1 MSFVYQSIVPSENYK
16 RKTTMRFIFSFL
28 FLLFLPFLAQA
39 QFSTAE
45 NGLTIIVTDG
55 TEIGKKSIPQAPGFG
70 EELVD
75 PIRPLGMSDAIQAAA
90 FLDRPVYGKA
100 GFLLIFC
107 VNDSI
112 GDQQGI
118 LIVNGKVE
126 RGVYRLIRQ
135 KISIDEEIP
144 EGMLPYRL
152 SGKVYLLGL
161 S

>member
-1 MSFVYQSIVPSENYK
+1 MIIVYQTIVPHKNRK
-16 RKTTMRFIFSFL
+16 RKTTMRLFFS
-28 FLLFLPFLAQA
+28 LLSLILLPFLAQA

-55 TEIGKKSIPQAPGFG
+55 TDVGKKSIQQPPGVG
-70 EELVD
+70 SDLVD

-90 FLDRPVYGKA
+90 FLDRPTYGKA

-107 VNDSI
+107 VSDSI

-135 KISIDEEIP
+135 KNAIDEEVP

>member
-1 MSFVYQSIVPSENYK
+1 
-16 RKTTMRFIFSFL
+16 MRFIFS
-28 FLLFLPFLAQA
+28 LLSLILLPFLAQA
-39 QFSTAE
+39 QFTTAE

-55 TEIGKKSIPQAPGFG
+55 TEIGKKSIQQAPGG
-70 EELVD
+70 EFVD
-75 PIRPLGMSDAIQAAA
+75 PIRPLGMADAIQAAA
-90 FLDRPVYGKA
+90 FLDRPSYGKA

-107 VNDSI
+107 VNDSV

-118 LIVNGKVE
+118 LIINGKVE

-135 KISIDEEIP
+135 KNAIDEEIP